1 MDFVAVMLFTKQVFH
16 LEYLLCWIKSQS
28 GVAYK
33 SVVYK
38 RAFNVVLRLL
48 KMKKITLS
56 CEFIF
61 VIIWYFIGAI
71 LSEESCQKWEVWEK
85 Y

>member
-16 LEYLLCWIKSQS
+16 LEYLLCWINSQS

-48 KMKKITLS
+48 KMKKISLS

-71 LSEESCQKWEVWEK
+71 LSEESCQK
-85 Y
+85 